1 MRVARR
7 SRNNSLSRSSQP
19 PANQQ
24 RPAEQLETVLVHSK
38 QELWQGPLPSP
49 KTMEQY
55 RDLSA
60 DWPDRIIRQ
69 WETESDHRR
78 TYEMTALTA
87 TARRDFLGQIF
98 AGAFALG
105 ALAVAA
111 FALWMGLPWVAAILG
126 GGTIASVVGAFLYRS
141 HTK

>member
-1 MRVARR
+1 M
-7 SRNNSLSRSSQP
+7 
-19 PANQQ
+19 
-24 RPAEQLETVLVHSK
+24 ETVVVHSK

-78 TYEMTALTA
+78 AYEMTALTA
-87 TARRDFLGQIF
+87 TTKRDLLGQIL

-105 ALAVAA
+105 ALAVSA
-111 FALWMGLPWVAAILG
+111 FALWTDHQWVALILG
-126 GGTIASVVGAFLYRS
+126 GGTIASVVGAFLYRGS
-141 HTK
+141 TTKQP